1 MENKFFTPQSSLI
14 RGIVALVIGL
24 LAIFL
29 PKLTLQTIIIVMG
42 IMLLIGAILFII
54 LAIRSDIK
62 KEKNVLLIQSAINL
76 ALGLLFVFFP
86 GPIVS
91 IFVILLGIMLL
102 ILGVFSLINLYSF
115 RKIARIP
122 FFALAISVLVII
134 AGIVLLFNP
143 FETAQAILIFL
154 GIVLIVYA
162 IGEFYSAWML
172 KKNTSKE

>member
-14 RGIVALVIGL
+14 RAIVALVIGL

-91 IFVILLGIMLL
+91 IFVILLGIVLL
-102 ILGVFSLINLYSF
+102 ILGALLLINLYSF
-115 RKIARIP
+115 RKITRIP
-122 FFALAISVLVII
+122 FFSLAISVLVII
-134 AGIVLLFNP
+134 AGIVLLINP
-143 FETAQAILIFL
+143 FQSAQAILIFL
-154 GIVLIVYA
+154 GIILIVYA

-172 KKNTSKE
+172 KKNTTKD

>member
-1 MENKFFTPQSSLI
+1 MESKFFTSQSSLV

-42 IMLLIGAILFII
+42 IMLLIGAVLFII
-54 LAIRSDIK
+54 LAIRSEIK
-62 KEKNVLLIQSAINL
+62 KEKNVLFIQSAVNL

-91 IFVILLGIMLL
+91 IFVILLGIILL
-102 ILGVFSLINLYSF
+102 ILGVLLLINLYSF
-115 RKIARIP
+115 RKVTRIP

-154 GIVLIVYA
+154 GIILIVYA
-162 IGEFYSAWML
+162 IGEFYTAWIL
-172 KKNTSKE
+172 KKNKNKE

>member
-1 MENKFFTPQSSLI
+1 MENKIFTSQSSLI
-14 RGIVALVIGL
+14 RGIIALVIGL

-42 IMLLIGAILFII
+42 IILLIGAVLCII
-54 LAIRSDIK
+54 LAIRSEIK
-62 KEKNVLLIQSAINL
+62 KDKNVLFIQSAVNL

-86 GPIVS
+86 GPIVN

-115 RKIARIP
+115 RKITRIP

-143 FETAQAILIFL
+143 FETAHAILIFL

-162 IGEFYSAWML
+162 IGEFYSSWVL
-172 KKNTSKE
+172 KKNTTKE